1 MSVSLLCEIEKGE
14 ELFARMTP
22 AQQDAKLGQAAGAA
36 YRAGAVKLI
45 DFVGVRRD
53 PDWGDTRYV
62 KSLRQVVGDSEA
74 KRWMR
79 VAQQRQQVEDVRR
92 RVTVELAKLDVD
104 ATVRSLFGQR
114 KLPQLAYHFERHGAA
129 LGCQTITEYEARFLA
144 AMNRRYEEIFVTRQ
158 SKARSVLMWLAFDQ
172 ATNEVLQFNQTSGQV
187 HSFYWV
193 EDWSKYLASV
203 HPVRIV
209 LVDGIWRVQQ

>member
-1 MSVSLLCEIEKGE
+1 
-14 ELFARMTP
+14 
-22 AQQDAKLGQAAGAA
+22 
-36 YRAGAVKLI
+36 
-45 DFVGVRRD
+45 VGVRRD
-53 PDWGDTRYV
+53 PDWGDSRYV
-62 KSLRQVVGDSEA
+62 KSLRAVVGDSEA

-92 RVTVELAKLDVD
+92 WVMVELAKLDVD

-158 SKARSVLMWLAFDQ
+158 SKARSVLMWLAFDR
-172 ATNEVLQFNQTSGQV
+172 ATNEVLQFNQASGQV

-203 HPVRIV
+203 CPVRIV